1 MIKFS
6 KHAKARAQQRAI
18 RSTLISRILEHADI
32 EKEIGDNC
40 SLIRV
45 SRQTARSR
53 GLGDLCN
60 LGVIWSDTNAQIV
73 TAMHLGSGLGA
84 RRYRTR
90 H

>member
-1 MIKFS
+1 MIKLS
-6 KHAKARAQQRAI
+6 KHAKARTQQRAI
-18 RSTLISRILEHADI
+18 SGTLISRILEHADI

-40 SLIRV
+40 TLIRV
-45 SRQTARSR
+45 SRLTARSR

-60 LGVIWSDTNAQIV
+60 HGVIWSDTNAQIV
-73 TAMHLGSGLGA
+73 TAMRLRSGSGG

>member
-6 KHAKARAQQRAI
+6 KHAKARAQQRSI
-18 RSTLISRILEHADI
+18 SSTLISRILEHADI

-40 SLIRV
+40 TLIRV

-60 LGVIWSDTNAQIV
+60 LGVIWSDTNARIV
-73 TAMHLGSGLGA
+73 TAMHLGSGSGA

>member
-18 RSTLISRILEHADI
+18 SSSLISRILEHADI
-32 EKEIGDNC
+32 EKEIGDSC
-40 SLIRV
+40 TLIRV
-45 SRQTARSR
+45 SRQTARSI

-60 LGVIWSDTNAQIV
+60 HGLIWSDTNAQIV
-73 TAMHLGSGLGA
+73 TAMRLKSGSGA

>member
-1 MIKFS
+1 MIKLS
-6 KHAKARAQQRAI
+6 KHARTRCQQRGF
-18 RSTLISRILEHADI
+18 SSSLISRILEHADI

-40 SLIRV
+40 TLIRV
-45 SRQTARSR
+45 SRQTALSR

-60 LGVIWSDTNAQIV
+60 HGVIWSDTNARIV
-73 TAMHLGSGLGA
+73 TAMRIRSGSGG